1 MYELDYPNYISSLD
15 EGVENSQTISIG
27 DSLSYEKFSDEYIN
41 KLKKD
46 FKKYSNNL
54 TPNNTT
60 FLSTFNV
67 SESTL
72 LNKLYLIIHY
82 TFQVEKLY
90 KEIYKI

>member
-1 MYELDYPNYISSLD
+1 MYALDYPNYISSLD
-15 EGVENSQTISIG
+15 EGVENSKTISIG
-27 DSLSYEKFSDEYIN
+27 DSLSYEKYTDEYIN

-60 FLSTFNV
+60 FISTLNV

-72 LNKLYLIIHY
+72 LNKTTLNNSLYVSGRTII
-82 TFQVEKLY
+82 
-90 KEIYKI
+90 